1 MVLEHD
7 AVLALSQILGIMI
20 DQFFDGG
27 DSNGWDSEKIVDLEG
42 TTEWM
47 LKPEKMNETVWPK
60 AAIGAVQNAMES
72 VVNDV
77 GGTAWR
83 SRLEKVRFSGKTG
96 TAQVV
101 RRQEDDEEELADDEI
116 PYKYRDHALFVSY
129 APAKNPQIA
138 IAVVVEHGSHGS
150 SAAAPVA
157 KAMYDAYFK
166 DVSDNEEPEKVVFR
180 D

>member
-1 MVLEHD
+1 
-7 AVLALSQILGIMI
+7 
-20 DQFFDGG
+20 
-27 DSNGWDSEKIVDLEG
+27 
-42 TTEWM
+42 
-47 LKPEKMNETVWPK
+47 MNETVWPK
-60 AAIGAVQNAMES
+60 AAIAAVQNAMES

-96 TAQVV
+96 TAQVI
-101 RRQEDDEEELADDEI
+101 RRQDDDEEELEDDEI
-116 PYKYRDHALFVSY
+116 PYRFRDHALFVSY

-157 KAMYDAYFK
+157 KAMYDVYFK
-166 DVSDNEEPEKVVFR
+166 DVSDNV
-180 D
+180 